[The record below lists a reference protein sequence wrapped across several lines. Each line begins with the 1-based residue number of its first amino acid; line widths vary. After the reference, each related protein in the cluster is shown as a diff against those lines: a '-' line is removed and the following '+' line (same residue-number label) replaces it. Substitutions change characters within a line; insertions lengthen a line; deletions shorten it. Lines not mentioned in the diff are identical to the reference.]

1 VTSFIPTI
9 EVNNGI
15 SNIVVKED
23 GSVFVPVKARLTSGS
38 STEFLT
44 VSIGGIDPSWTI
56 QNADGTYNPATGTW
70 TITMPAGTNYTG
82 GLTFKPPAN
91 SDADLSGLVATAKA
105 FDSCTCSPA
114 TSSTFFCIT
123 TDAVADAV
131 VFDAR
136 GLTGNEN
143 TSRSIILNAA
153 LTDTDGSE
161 AITGYKISGVP
172 TGFTFNQG
180 TNLGGG
186 VWSFTPA
193 QIVNLKIRSPLN
205 FNGTIS
211 LTAKVLSE
219 ETTLSGK
226 EVDISDNK
234 AETCDAFTVTWRP
247 VANTPTIQANNGVDD
262 AIVKEDGSIFVPV
275 KAALTSGSATEVL
288 TVTVTGINP
297 AWTIQN
303 ADGTYNPATG
313 TWTITMPAGTNYTGG
328 LTFKP
333 PANSDADL
341 SGLTATA
348 KAVEPATGTSASAS
362 DVFRIITDAV
372 ADKPTVHGDDATG
385 NRGTALNVVVGGA
398 LTDTDGSEAITGYQI
413 SGVPTGFTFNQ
424 GTNLGGGVW
433 SFTPAQLAGLK
444 ITPTA
449 GFVGSLPLTVT
460 VLSAETTLSGAEPS
474 TADNTNS
481 ATDPFTLTWRPVAC
495 PPTVQANNGVDDA
508 IVKEDGSIFVPVKA
522 ALTSGSATEVLTV
535 TVTGINPAWTIQ
547 NADGTY
553 NPATGTWTI
562 TMPAGTNYTGG
573 LTFKPP
579 ANSDA
584 DLSGLTAT
592 AKAVEPATG
601 TSASASDVFRIITDA
616 VADKPTVHATGAT
629 GAEDTAL
636 PLVVNAAL
644 TDTDGS
650 ETLAA
655 IYVRGVPAGFAL
667 STGTSLGG
675 GTWQITPAQ
684 LAGLKVLPPANFSGQ
699 IPLQIEVVS
708 RETSLSGVEIS
719 TADNQASTLTT
730 VQMKWTPAPD
740 APTLSVQDALVKED
754 GSVFVPLN
762 AALVDRDGSEALSV
776 TVSGVPAGW
785 SFMGSSWVSTSVPG
799 QFKVTLPAGTDYAGG
814 FTLKPPANSDADIGT
829 LQVKVSSTE
838 TATGAIADT
847 VRTIHVTTDAVADK
861 PDLCVNGLDF
871 ESFSNNVLR
880 YAFDITTAVTDTDG
894 SESID
899 KIVVS
904 GLPAAWTLSAGTHLA
919 NGDWVLTPA
928 QLPGLDLSVPVSG
941 SMSGYYGITVTS
953 WSKET
958 TLSGSEVDY
967 SDNMASCSTTF
978 GFNLN
983 ININNNTNTNTNT
996 NVNANETSNLFSDSP
1011 YLLYGSGDVGLTED
1025 TSRTMTATTTQ
1036 VPDLSD
1042 LLHSYD
1048 SLSDVIGNFVSGT
1061 TMESFGGTAT
1071 STSVSTQAAFDTT
1084 ALSYA
1089 LELAKQNGVVI

>member
-1 VTSFIPTI
+1 MTFRYTLADLDGDTSTALLTLQCKAPPVSIDLN
-9 EVNNGI
+9 VNNGVDDVI
-15 SNIVVKED
+15 VKED
-23 GSVFVPVKARLTSGS
+23 GSVFVPVDAHVGNGNGNETLTLTLDGVGTGWTLTGSG
-38 STEFLT
+38 
-44 VSIGGIDPSWTI
+44 WT
-56 QNADGTYNPATGTW
+56 ATGTPGQFK
-70 TITMPAGTNYTG
+70 IILPPGADYTG
-82 GLTFKPPAN
+82 GFTIKPPAN
-91 SDADLSGLVATAKA
+91 SDVDL
-105 FDSCTCSPA
+105 
-114 TSSTFFCIT
+114 
-123 TDAVADAV
+123 
-131 VFDAR
+131 
-136 GLTGNEN
+136 N
-143 TSRSIILNAA
+143 TL
-153 LTDTDGSE
+153 
-161 AITGYKISGVP
+161 KISASV
-172 TGFTFNQG
+172 
-180 TNLGGG
+180 
-186 VWSFTPA
+186 
-193 QIVNLKIRSPLN
+193 
-205 FNGTIS
+205 
-211 LTAKVLSE
+211 
-219 ETTLSGK
+219 
-226 EVDISDNK
+226 SD
-234 AETCDAFTVTWRP
+234 P
-247 VANTPTIQANNGVDD
+247 
-262 AIVKEDGSIFVPV
+262 DG
-275 KAALTSGSATEVL
+275 GSA
-288 TVTVTGINP
+288 
-297 AWTIQN
+297 
-303 ADGTYNPATG
+303 
-313 TWTITMPAGTNYTGG
+313 AG
-328 LTFKP
+328 
-333 PANSDADL
+333 A
-341 SGLTATA
+341 
-348 KAVEPATGTSASAS
+348 

-667 STGTSLGG
+667 SAGTSLGG
-675 GTWQITPAQ
+675 GTWQLTPAQ

-699 IPLQIEVVS
+699 IPLQIEAVS

-785 SFMGSSWVSTSVPG
+785 SFMGSGWVSTSVPG
-799 QFKVTLPAGTDYAGG
+799 QFKVTLPAGTDYADG
-814 FTLKPPANSDADIGT
+814 FTLKPPANSDADIGA

-983 ININNNTNTNTNT
+983 ININNNNNTNTNTNT
-996 NVNANETSNLFSDSP
+996 NVNANETSNLFSDSLYDDGNDIGFSNIVQADSQAEAQGYNLYD
-1011 YLLYGSGDVGLTED
+1011 YLHVTDSVSESIDSFVYGNGGALSQ
-1025 TSRTMTATTTQ
+1025 TS
-1036 VPDLSD
+1036 V
-1042 LLHSYD
+1042 
-1048 SLSDVIGNFVSGT
+1048 GT
-1061 TMESFGGTAT
+1061 TGAANTNL
-1071 STSVSTQAAFDTT
+1071 SVPGFCAP
-1084 ALSYA
+1084 
-1089 LELAKQNGVVI
+1089 ELVKEAEIVV